1 MLTVRT
7 NVLLDEERHN
17 LLVDAARR
25 EGTSIGEI
33 IRQAI
38 DEKLKRKNEEI
49 IKQQTEAV
57 NKILKLRKKIRPL
70 KGVTARELID
80 YGRYTGKK
88 LFG

>member
-49 IKQQTEAV
+49 IKQRTEAV
-57 NKILKLRKKIRPL
+57 NKILKLRKKIKPL
-70 KGVTARELID
+70 KGITARELID
-80 YGRYTGKK
+80 YGRYR
-88 LFG
+88 